1 MSRESV
7 SATPWYVVF
16 SKPRQE
22 QQALQQLLN
31 QDYAVY
37 LPMLTEWKRKAGEW
51 RSQVVPMFPRYL
63 FIRPSRPQQGL
74 GPVRSTLGVS
84 NLVRFGIEVARVRPA
99 LISAMHELEVA
110 AARMR
115 ARPPGSGLAVGLP
128 VEILE
133 GPFAGLRGVVQAS
146 ARDRVVVL
154 LDILGREARV
164 RLDPGVLAAAA

>member
-1 MSRESV
+1 VSRESV

-31 QDYAVY
+31 QEYAVY

-51 RSQVVPMFPRYL
+51 RSQVVPMFPRYM
-63 FIRPSRPQQGL
+63 FVRPSRPQQGL

-84 NLVRFGIEVARVRPA
+84 NLVRFGLEMARVRPA
-99 LISAMHELEVA
+99 LISALHELEVA
-110 AARMR
+110 SARLR
-115 ARPPGSGLAVGLP
+115 AQPPGADLAVGLP

-154 LDILGREARV
+154 LDVLGREARV
-164 RLDPGVLAAAA
+164 RLDRGALAAA